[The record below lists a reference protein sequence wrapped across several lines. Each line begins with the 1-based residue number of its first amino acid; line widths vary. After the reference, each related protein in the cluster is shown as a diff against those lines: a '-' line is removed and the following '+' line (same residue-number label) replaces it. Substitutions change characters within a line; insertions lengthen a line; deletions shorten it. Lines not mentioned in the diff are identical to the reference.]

1 MKNLKN
7 ITAAILAVAA
17 FATTASAQTATAKTV
32 AVQTAATAKTEEPF
46 VVKYI
51 GNEDDY
57 LYFQVEINTGN
68 NNFSLLKINDKSEG
82 ELYSQSWK
90 SNSKTQTFKIEKKD
104 GQELNFKLL
113 SGSKVYSKT
122 FSATTSLKE
131 TTTVNENDMVVL

>member
-32 AVQTAATAKTEEPF
+32 AVQTATTVKEEPF

-57 LYFQVEINTGN
+57 LYFQVEINTGS
-68 NNFSLLKINDKSEG
+68 NNFTLLKINDKTEG

-90 SNSKTQTFKIEKKD
+90 SNSKVQTFKIEKKD

>member
-7 ITAAILAVAA
+7 IITAIAAVVL
-17 FATTASAQTATAKTV
+17 FATSASAQTPAPK
-32 AVQTAATAKTEEPF
+32 AAEPF
-46 VVKYI
+46 TVKYM

-68 NNFSLLKINDKSEG
+68 ANFSMLKINDKAEG

-90 SNSKTQTFKIEKKD
+90 STLRLQTFKIEKKE

-113 SGSKVYSKT
+113 SGNKVYSKT
-122 FSATTSLKE
+122 FSATTSIIEK
-131 TTTVNENDMVVL
+131 TTVNENDMVVL

>member
-7 ITAAILAVAA
+7 ISAAIIAVVL
-17 FATTASAQTATAKTV
+17 FATTAAAQTTV
-32 AVQTAATAKTEEPF
+32 AKTEKATAPF
-46 VVKYI
+46 TVKYI

-68 NNFSLLKINDKSEG
+68 NNFSLLKINDKTEG

-90 SNSKTQTFKIEKKD
+90 SNSKVQTFKIEKKD

-113 SGSKVYSKT
+113 SGSKVYSKS
-122 FSATTSLKE
+122 FSATSSLKE
-131 TTTVNENDMVVL
+131 T

>member
-17 FATTASAQTATAKTV
+17 FATTAAAQTATAKTV
-32 AVQTAATAKTEEPF
+32 AVQTATTVKEEPF

-57 LYFQVEINTGN
+57 LYFQVEINTGSN
-68 NNFSLLKINDKSEG
+68 GFSLLKINDKTEG

-90 SNSKTQTFKIEKKD
+90 SNSKVQTFKIEKKD

>member
-17 FATTASAQTATAKTV
+17 FATTAAAQTATAKIV
-32 AVQTAATAKTEEPF
+32 AVQTATTVKEEPF

-68 NNFSLLKINDKSEG
+68 NNFSLLKINDKTEG

-90 SNSKTQTFKIEKKD
+90 SNSKVQTFKIEKKD

>member
-17 FATTASAQTATAKTV
+17 FATTAAAQTATAKTV
-32 AVQTAATAKTEEPF
+32 AVQTATTVKEEPF

-68 NNFSLLKINDKSEG
+68 NNFSLLKINDKTEG

-90 SNSKTQTFKIEKKD
+90 SNSKVQTFKIEKKD

>member
-7 ITAAILAVAA
+7 ITTAFIAVVL
-17 FATTASAQTATAKTV
+17 FATSASAQTATAKT
-32 AVQTAATAKTEEPF
+32 AKADEPF
-46 VVKYI
+46 TVKYI

-68 NNFSLLKINDKSEG
+68 SNFSLLKINDKSEG

-90 SNSKTQTFKIEKKD
+90 SNLKLQTFKIEKKD

>member
-7 ITAAILAVAA
+7 ITTAFIAVVL
-17 FATTASAQTATAKTV
+17 FATAASAQTATAKI
-32 AVQTAATAKTEEPF
+32 AKADEPF
-46 VVKYI
+46 TVKYI

-57 LYFQVEINTGN
+57 LYFQVEINTGSSN
-68 NNFSLLKINDKSEG
+68 YSLLKINDKSEG

-90 SNSKTQTFKIEKKD
+90 SNLKLQTFKIEKKE

>member
-7 ITAAILAVAA
+7 ITTAIFAVVA
-17 FATTASAQTATAKTV
+17 FATTAAAQTATAKTA
-32 AVQTAATAKTEEPF
+32 AVTTTTVKADEPF

-68 NNFSLLKINDKSEG
+68 SNFSLLKINDKTEG

-90 SNSKTQTFKIEKKD
+90 SNLKLQTFKIEKKD

>member
-1 MKNLKN
+1 MKSLKN
-7 ITAAILAVAA
+7 ITTAIFAVVA
-17 FATTASAQTATAKTV
+17 FATTASAQTATAKTA
-32 AVQTAATAKTEEPF
+32 AVQTATVKADEPF

-68 NNFSLLKINDKSEG
+68 SNYSLLKINDKTEG

-90 SNSKTQTFKIEKKD
+90 STLKLQTFKIEKKD